1 MLAVAPGLV
10 LLAGCAKHEPDNT
23 ALFVRCLQQ
32 SGGQRITAPT
42 QLHRYPSG
50 RVELGV
56 GASLPSVSYLSVEAA
71 APGRGH
77 RRQALVFVDTP
88 RDEPPSGPMPAPRE
102 LIRRARNGE
111 TGMRALV
118 LMPPRTDLETPL
130 GQCEEL
136 AAPGQ
141 SFP

>member
-1 MLAVAPGLV
+1 MLAVAAGLV
-10 LLAGCAKHEPDNT
+10 LLAGCGAKHEPDNT

-42 QLHRYPSG
+42 QLDRYPSG

-56 GASLPSVSYLSVEAA
+56 GASLPSVSYFSVEGAT
-71 APGRGH
+71 GRGH
-77 RRQALVFVDTP
+77 RRQALVFVDSP
-88 RDEPPSGPMPAPRE
+88 RDEPPSGPTPAPTE

-118 LMPPRTDLETPL
+118 LMPPRADFETPL
-130 GQCEEL
+130 GQCEAL